1 MTIRNRLKL
10 TGLVPI
16 VLLILVS
23 SYILIVSYQNYEKA
37 NALKT
42 VLKNNSIL
50 DDLLIQT
57 GKERGLTALYMGSD
71 RKSFKDPLMKQRKIL
86 DRSVKKLQNELVT
99 ESNPYIPILLPDGKM
114 LDSEEYNNL
123 LQNVKL
129 LPKIRIKADKGGS
142 SFNDVFFKGYSRL
155 IATPTLNNL
164 LQTSN
169 FALNTDIT
177 SLVVTLNQIDIA
189 KENSALERGYI
200 AYHMAKHSSLSLK
213 EITLW
218 NKFKTK
224 ASGFDPRKI
233 TDREI
238 SNTIVE
244 LYNKPKNR
252 AMLTDLAETS
262 SAIQTDVAN
271 GKYSEDPADWFTLQT
286 KKISLL
292 SKAEIIVSSKL
303 WNKSESY
310 LNEQFMILIISMI
323 IWLLSIL
330 LALIGY
336 KTTADITSNIRELE
350 DVLNKAI
357 DDMKQSDQYPMSD
370 ISTIENIE
378 LDTRDGT
385 KAAYRFLENLV
396 DTARED
402 KQSALQANEAK
413 SLFLANMSHEIRT
426 PLNGIVGFTEL
437 LKTTELNDEQHE
449 FLAIIDK
456 SSENL
461 LNIINNILDLSK
473 VESNKVEIE
482 SVVFNTEDEFDSAIE
497 TYAVGAADKNIDLNY
512 YLDPAINSKLKGDP
526 TKIKEILINLLSNAI
541 KFTSYGGT
549 INVEIK
555 KIQTDDGQNRIYFS
569 VQDDGIGMTKEQQS
583 KIFTAFSQADVSVT
597 RKYGGTGL
605 GLTLSS
611 QFVEIM
617 GGELELESAKD
628 EGTTFFFSL
637 ALEEIPA
644 TEPDLFNAFT
654 SLAIAKYEQKI
665 PTRLDTYL
673 DRYFEYFGP
682 QVKLFESISELKDLQ
697 DAKMCKNYLIDID
710 NTKQN
715 IFDSLPNI
723 NKSELILI
731 ANVTSRTKIEELGID
746 QDNVLYKPVTLS
758 KIREFLLRSSDM
770 DGKKI
775 EQIEA
780 EDDSTHFDANVLVAE
795 DNIINQK
802 LIRHILEETG
812 LTVDIANNGL
822 EAFEKRR
829 NNDFDLIFMDIQMP
843 VMDGLEAT
851 SEILDYE
858 SDEEVKHVPIVAL
871 TANALKGDK
880 ERFLEAGMD
889 EYISK
894 PLETSELMAVLN
906 KYLTKKSGKRTNQT
920 TIKKKVKDP
929 ILEKS
934 VEEKAIKQK
943 AVEQKPVEQKPV
955 EQKPVE
961 EKPKDDLKSKLE
973 RLSKLKAQ
981 KKADTPEA
989 SNKSA
994 TVKSTNKLL
1003 IAKKNLLE
1011 SRILSKMIQN
1021 LNLDFASWDKSS
1033 DLEEEVKSGKYDILI
1048 SDSELLPTN
1057 LESIEEK
1064 VAILA
1069 FSHDEDKND
1078 SLGIKRGELIS
1089 REITKE
1095 TLDELVKRYR
1105 G

>member
-16 VLLILVS
+16 ILLILLS
-23 SYILIVSYQNYEKA
+23 SYFLVTSYQNYEKA

-50 DDLLIQT
+50 NDLLIQT
-57 GKERGLTALYMGSD
+57 GKERGLTALYMGSNH
-71 RKSFKDPLMKQRKIL
+71 KSFKDPLIKQRKIL
-86 DRSVKKLQNELVT
+86 DRSIKKLQDELIIENKT
-99 ESNPYIPILLPDGKM
+99 YIPMLLSQETL
-114 LDSEEYNNL
+114 LDSEQYKNL
-123 LQNVKL
+123 LQNTKL
-129 LPKIRIKADKGGS
+129 ISKIRAKANKEGS
-142 SFNDVFFKGYSRL
+142 SFIDVFFKGYSKL

-164 LQTSN
+164 LQTNN
-169 FALNTDIT
+169 FALNTDIA
-177 SLVVTLNQIDIA
+177 SLIATLNKIDIA
-189 KENSALERGYI
+189 KENAALERGYI
-200 AYHMAKHSSLSLK
+200 AYYMTKKASLTFN
-213 EITLW
+213 EIALW
-218 NKFKTK
+218 DKFKTK
-224 ASGFDPRKI
+224 SNGFDPHKI
-233 TDREI
+233 VDKDI
-238 SNTIVE
+238 SSMIVK

-252 AMLTDLAETS
+252 EMLADLAETS
-262 SAIQTDVAN
+262 SAIQTDVDN
-271 GKYSEDPADWFTLQT
+271 GDYAEDPADWFTLQT

-292 SKAEIIVSSKL
+292 SKSQIIVSNKL
-303 WNKSESY
+303 WKKSEAY
-310 LNEQFMILIISMI
+310 LEQQFLALSISIL
-323 IWLLSIL
+323 IWLLSIF
-330 LALIGY
+330 LAFMGY
-336 KTTADITSNIRELE
+336 KTTSDITSNIKELE

-357 DDMKQSDQYPMSD
+357 DDMKQSDQYLMSD
-370 ISTIENIE
+370 TSSIENIE
-378 LDTRDGT
+378 LDTREGT
-385 KAAYRFLENLV
+385 KTAYRFLEGLV

-461 LNIINNILDLSK
+461 LSIINNILDLSK

-482 SVVFNTEDEFDSAIE
+482 SVVFNTEEEFDSAIE

-512 YLDPAINSKLKGDP
+512 YLDPTINSKLKGDP

-555 KIQTDDGQNRIYFS
+555 KIQTEDGQNRIYFS

-611 QFVEIM
+611 QFVELM

-637 ALEEIPA
+637 ALEEMPA
-644 TEPDLFNAFT
+644 TEPDLFNSFT

-682 QVKLFESISELKDLQ
+682 QVKLFESISELKDLE
-697 DAKMCKNYLIDID
+697 DAKTCKNYWIDID

-715 IFDSLPNI
+715 ILDSLPNI
-723 NKSELILI
+723 DKSELILI
-731 ANVTSRTKIEELGID
+731 ANVTSRTKIEQLGIV
-746 QDNVLYKPVTLS
+746 QENVLYKPVTLS
-758 KIREFLLRSSDM
+758 KIRELLLRSSDM
-770 DGKKI
+770 GSKKL
-775 EQIEA
+775 EKHES
-780 EDDSTHFDANVLVAE
+780 EDQSTHFDASVLVAE

-812 LTVDIANNGL
+812 LKVDIANNGL

-858 SDEEVKHVPIVAL
+858 NDEEVKHIPIVAL

-880 ERFLEAGMD
+880 ERFLSAGMD

-894 PLETSELMAVLN
+894 PLETAELMGVLN
-906 KYLTKKSGKRTNQT
+906 KYLVKKQG
-920 TIKKKVKDP
+920 
-929 ILEKS
+929 
-934 VEEKAIKQK
+934 
-943 AVEQKPVEQKPV
+943 
-955 EQKPVE
+955 
-961 EKPKDDLKSKLE
+961 KSKNTSQATKNKTI
-973 RLSKLKAQ
+973 SKI
-981 KKADTPEA
+981 P
-989 SNKSA
+989 N
-994 TVKSTNKLL
+994 VKSDDKEVINILDNTPKKEIKTKSTIDNSSSNNKILV
-1003 IAKKNLLE
+1003 AKKNLLE

-1021 LNLDFASWDKSS
+1021 LNLEFASWDMSS
-1033 DLEEEVKSGKYDILI
+1033 DLEEEATSGKYDILI
-1048 SDSELLPTN
+1048 VDGELLPSSLN
-1057 LESIEEK
+1057 NIEEK
-1064 VAILA
+1064 VAILS
-1069 FSHDEDKND
+1069 FSHKDDENEIPNI
-1078 SLGIKRGELIS
+1078 SRGELITH
-1089 REITKE
+1089 EITKE
-1095 TLDELVKRYR
+1095 GLEMLVKRYR

>member
-16 VLLILVS
+16 VLLILLS
-23 SYILIVSYQNYEKA
+23 SYFLVTSYQNYEKA
-37 NALKT
+37 KALKT

-50 DDLLIQT
+50 NDLLIQT
-57 GKERGLTALYMGSD
+57 GKERGLTALYMGSNH
-71 RKSFKDPLMKQRKIL
+71 KSFKTPLIKQRGIL
-86 DRSVKKLQNELVT
+86 DRSIKNLQEKLIIENET
-99 ESNPYIPILLPDGKM
+99 YIPILLTNTKL
-114 LDSEEYNNL
+114 LDSEQYKNL
-123 LQNVKL
+123 LQNTKL
-129 LPKIRIKADKGGS
+129 ISKIRAKANKESS
-142 SFNDVFFKGYSRL
+142 SFTDVFFKGYSKL

-164 LQTSN
+164 LQTNN
-169 FALNTDIT
+169 FALNTDIA
-177 SLVVTLNQIDIA
+177 SLIATLNQIDIA
-189 KENSALERGYI
+189 KENAALERGYI
-200 AYHMAKHSSLSLK
+200 AYYMTKKASLTFN
-213 EITLW
+213 EIALW
-218 NKFKTK
+218 DKFKTK
-224 ASGFDPRKI
+224 SNGFDPHKI
-233 TDREI
+233 ADKDI
-238 SNTIVE
+238 SSKIVK
-244 LYNKPKNR
+244 LYNEPKNR
-252 AMLTDLAETS
+252 EMLADLAETS
-262 SAIQTDVAN
+262 SAIQTDVDN
-271 GKYSEDPADWFTLQT
+271 GDYAEDPADWFTLQT

-292 SKAEIIVSSKL
+292 SKSQVIVSSKL
-303 WNKSESY
+303 WNKSAAY
-310 LNEQFMILIISMI
+310 LEQQFLALTISIL
-323 IWLLSIL
+323 IWLLAIF
-330 LALIGY
+330 LAFMGY
-336 KTTADITSNIRELE
+336 KTTSDITSNIKELE

-357 DDMKQSDQYPMSD
+357 DEMKQSDQYLMSD
-370 ISTIENIE
+370 TSSIENIE
-378 LDTRDGT
+378 LDTREGT
-385 KAAYRFLENLV
+385 KTAYRFLEGLV

-461 LNIINNILDLSK
+461 LSIINNILDLSK

-482 SVVFNTEDEFDSAIE
+482 SVVFNTEEELDSAIE

-512 YLDPAINSKLKGDP
+512 YLDPTINSKLKGDP

-555 KIQTDDGQNRIYFS
+555 KIQTEDGQNRIYFS

-611 QFVEIM
+611 QFVELM
-617 GGELELESAKD
+617 GGELELESVKD
-628 EGTTFFFSL
+628 EGTIFFFSL
-637 ALEEIPA
+637 ALEEMPA
-644 TEPDLFNAFT
+644 TEPDLFNSFT

-665 PTRLDTYL
+665 PSRLDTYL

-682 QVKLFESISELKDLQ
+682 QVKLFESISELKDLE
-697 DAKMCKNYLIDID
+697 DAKMCKNYWIDID

-715 IFDSLPNI
+715 ILDSLPNI

-731 ANVTSRTKIEELGID
+731 ANVTSRTKIEQLGIA
-746 QDNVLYKPVTLS
+746 QENVLYKPVTLS
-758 KIREFLLRSSDM
+758 KIRELLLRSSDM
-770 DGKKI
+770 GGKKLEKI
-775 EQIEA
+775 
-780 EDDSTHFDANVLVAE
+780 EDDDNSTHFDANVLVAE

-812 LTVDIANNGL
+812 LKVDIANNGL

-858 SDEEVKHVPIVAL
+858 NDEEVKHVPIVAL

-880 ERFLEAGMD
+880 ERFLSAGMD

-894 PLETSELMAVLN
+894 PLETAELMAVLN
-906 KYLTKKSGKRTNQT
+906 KYLEKKPGKSKNVSHSTKSKVMPKIPTA
-920 TIKKKVKDP
+920 KKEEIEVVNILDDTPTKETKAKPTESIIEP
-929 ILEKS
+929 IIDNKGS
-934 VEEKAIKQK
+934 
-943 AVEQKPVEQKPV
+943 EQKILV
-955 EQKPVE
+955 
-961 EKPKDDLKSKLE
+961 
-973 RLSKLKAQ
+973 
-981 KKADTPEA
+981 
-989 SNKSA
+989 
-994 TVKSTNKLL
+994 
-1003 IAKKNLLE
+1003 AKKNLLE

-1021 LNLDFASWDKSS
+1021 LNLEFASWDMSS
-1033 DLEEEVKSGKYDILI
+1033 DLEEEATSGKYDILI
-1048 SDSELLPTN
+1048 ADGELLPSSLN
-1057 LESIEEK
+1057 NIEEK
-1064 VAILA
+1064 VAILS
-1069 FSHDEDKND
+1069 FSHQDDGDEIPKI
-1078 SLGIKRGELIS
+1078 SRGELITH
-1089 REITKE
+1089 EITKE
-1095 TLDELVKRYR
+1095 GLEMLVKRYR

>member
-1 MTIRNRLKL
+1 MTIRNRLKV

-16 VLLILVS
+16 VLLILLS
-23 SYILIVSYQNYEKA
+23 SYFLVTSYQNYEKA

-42 VLKNNSIL
+42 VLKNNSVL
-50 DDLLIQT
+50 NDLLVQT
-57 GKERGLTALYMGSD
+57 GKERGLTALYMGSG
-71 RKSFKDPLMKQRKIL
+71 RKSFKDPLIKQRAIL
-86 DRSVKKLQNELVT
+86 DKSIKKLQEQLII
-99 ESNPYIPILLPDGKM
+99 EAKPYIPILLSHTKL
-114 LDSEEYNNL
+114 LDSEQYKNL
-123 LQNVKL
+123 LKNTKL
-129 LPKIRIKADKGGS
+129 ISKIRAKADKEGS
-142 SFNDVFFKGYSRL
+142 SFTDVFFKGYSKL

-164 LQTSN
+164 LQTNN
-169 FALNTDIT
+169 FALNTDIA
-177 SLVVTLNQIDIA
+177 SLIATLNQLDIA
-189 KENSALERGYI
+189 KENAALERGYI
-200 AYHMAKHSSLSLK
+200 AYYMIK
-213 EITLW
+213 
-218 NKFKTK
+218 K
-224 ASGFDPRKI
+224 ASLTFGEIALWDKFRTKSNGFDPHNIVDK
-233 TDREI
+233 EI
-238 SNTIVE
+238 SNMIIK
-244 LYNKPKNR
+244 LYNEPKNR
-252 AMLTDLAETS
+252 EMLADLAETS
-262 SAIQTDVAN
+262 SAIQTDVDN
-271 GKYSEDPADWFTLQT
+271 GDYAEDPADWFTLQT

-292 SKAEIIVSSKL
+292 SKAQIIVSSKL
-303 WNKSESY
+303 WSKSESY
-310 LNEQFMILIISMI
+310 LKQQFLALAISVL
-323 IWLLSIL
+323 IWLLAIF
-330 LALIGY
+330 LAFMGY
-336 KTTADITSNIRELE
+336 RTTSDITSNIKELE

-357 DDMKQSDQYPMSD
+357 DEMKHSDQYLMSD
-370 ISTIENIE
+370 TSSIENIE
-378 LDTRDGT
+378 LDTREGT
-385 KAAYRFLENLV
+385 KAAYRFLESLV

-437 LKTTELNDEQHE
+437 LKTTELNDEQQE

-461 LNIINNILDLSK
+461 LSIINNILDLSK

-482 SVVFNTEDEFDSAIE
+482 SVVFDVEDEFDSAIE

-512 YLDPAINSKLKGDP
+512 YLDPTISSKLKGDP

-555 KIQTDDGQNRIYFS
+555 KIQTDSGENRIYFS

-611 QFVEIM
+611 QFVELM
-617 GGELELESAKD
+617 GGELELESVKD

-654 SLAIAKYEQKI
+654 SLTIAKYEQKI
-665 PTRLDTYL
+665 PSKLDTYL

-682 QVKLFESISELKDLQ
+682 QVKLFESISELKDLE
-697 DAKMCKNYLIDID
+697 DSKTCKSYLIDID

-715 IFDSLPNI
+715 IFDALPNI

-731 ANVTSRTKIEELGID
+731 ANVTSRTKIEELGVD
-746 QDNVLYKPVTLS
+746 QENVLYKPVTLS
-758 KIREFLLRSSDM
+758 KIREFLLRSADM
-770 DGKKI
+770 EGKKL
-775 EQIEA
+775 ERVEE
-780 EDDSTHFDANVLVAE
+780 EDDSTYFDANVLVAE

-858 SDEEVKHVPIVAL
+858 NDEEVKHVPIVAL

-894 PLETSELMAVLN
+894 PLETAELMAVLN
-906 KYLTKKSGKRTNQT
+906 KYL
-920 TIKKKVKDP
+920 KKKKGARKNTLQATDKKKDEEVSASKKDSVKKDT
-929 ILEKS
+929 LEKDTA
-934 VEEKAIKQK
+934 K
-943 AVEQKPVEQKPV
+943 KPKS
-955 EQKPVE
+955 
-961 EKPKDDLKSKLE
+961 EKPKGDLKERLE
-973 RLSKLKAQ
+973 RLSKAG
-981 KKADTPEA
+981 KKNEATQSVDEIKTPSGA
-989 SNKSA
+989 NKI
-994 TVKSTNKLL
+994 L

-1011 SRILSKMIQN
+1011 SRILSKMVQN
-1021 LNLDFASWDKSS
+1021 LNLEYASWDMSS
-1033 DLEEEVKSGKYDILI
+1033 DLEDEASSGKYDILI
-1048 SDSELLPTN
+1048 ADSEILPAN
-1057 LESIEEK
+1057 LNTIEEK

-1069 FSHDEDKND
+1069 FSHNEGDKETL
-1078 SLGIKRGELIS
+1078 SIGRGEFIPHN
-1089 REITKE
+1089 ITKE
-1095 TLDELVKRYR
+1095 SLNELVKRYR